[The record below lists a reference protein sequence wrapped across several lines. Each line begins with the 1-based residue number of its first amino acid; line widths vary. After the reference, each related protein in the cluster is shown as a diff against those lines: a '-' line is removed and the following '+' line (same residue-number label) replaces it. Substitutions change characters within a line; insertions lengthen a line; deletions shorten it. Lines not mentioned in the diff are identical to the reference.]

1 MISAVSPV
9 DIPAVDF
16 PGEDHREVDSGVSD
30 VGPPEAVV
38 SEAHPAL
45 VAGGRWVEVL
55 EVEDFTAEASVE
67 VMVEDLA
74 EASGDR

>member
-1 MISAVSPV
+1 M
-9 DIPAVDF
+9 
-16 PGEDHREVDSGVSD
+16 DSGVSD
-30 VGPPEAVV
+30 AGPPEQVV
-38 SEAHPAL
+38 PEAYPAL

-74 EASGDR
+74 EAPGDSSTSELKNYQENRRTL